1 MLVIVL
7 VFAALDATLWI
18 AQFAARG
25 AGTVSARADTA
36 AVTSA
41 PDGVAVPTVITPL
54 AIPTVGASAS
64 ADASAPLAKSAP
76 VRLEI
81 PSIGVDTAL
90 MELGLMADG
99 TLEVPPDGSIAGW
112 FTGAPTPGSLGP
124 AVIAGHVDWYGPGVF
139 YDLHAVAVGDTITVL
154 RADGIAAVFEVT
166 DVGKYAKNAFPTDE
180 VYGPVNF
187 AALRVITCG
196 GTFNHATGHYDDNIV
211 VFAKLVSSGPAS
223 PR

>member
-1 MLVIVL
+1 MLVVVL
-7 VFAALDATLWI
+7 VFAALDATFWI

-25 AGTVSARADTA
+25 AGAMSARADTA
-36 AVTSA
+36 VVTSVPEGA
-41 PDGVAVPTVITPL
+41 AVLTVITPL
-54 AIPTVGASAS
+54 AIPPVAASP
-64 ADASAPLAKSAP
+64 DASAPLAESAP
-76 VRLEI
+76 VRLKI

-90 MELGLMADG
+90 MTLGLMANG

-112 FTGAPTPGSLGP
+112 FTGAPAPGSVGP
-124 AVIAGHVDWYGPGVF
+124 AVIAGHIDWNGPGVF
-139 YDLHAVAVGDTITVL
+139 YKLRAVAVGDTITVL
-154 RADGIAAVFEVT
+154 RADGIAAVFKVIK
-166 DVGKYAKNAFPTDE
+166 VGQYAKNAFPTDE

-196 GTFNHATGHYDDNIV
+196 GSFDHATGHYVDNTV